1 MVTLSRASL
10 GTGRLQFLN
19 EPGLIEV
26 RGQGSEVRGCSSDNS
41 SLDAGLSVQDLVL
54 WQHRWRR
61 VVEVL
66 ERWRIDDEW
75 WRNRPVSRLYYA
87 VLLEGGK
94 RLEIYHDL
102 MDGRWYGQQ

>member
-19 EPGLIEV
+19 EPSDIRVEHQDGEPVAVAWQRGRREV
-26 RGQGSEVRGCSSDNS
+26 T
-41 SLDAGLSVQDLVL
+41 
-54 WQHRWRR
+54 
-61 VVEVL
+61 EVL

-75 WRNRPVSRLYYA
+75 WRSRPVSRLYYA

-94 RLEIYHDL
+94 RLEIYRDL
-102 MDGRWYGQQ
+102 VDDRWYAQR

>member
-1 MVTLSRASL
+1 VVTLSRASL

-19 EPGLIEV
+19 EPHGIRVEHQDDMPITV
-26 RGQGSEVRGCSSDNS
+26 SWQRGR
-41 SLDAGLSVQDLVL
+41 
-54 WQHRWRR
+54 RR
-61 VVEVL
+61 VMEVL

-75 WRNRPVSRLYYA
+75 WRSRPVSRLYYA

-102 MDGRWYGQQ
+102 VDGQWYAQR